1 MSDDGQDL
9 RPETYALDSLI
20 QATIRHA
27 QRSPGTQDAMLFMG
41 NGHQAFPIRVVRDP
55 ILEPVDKLVWMVI
68 MLQARDTGGRA
79 AFPSYGTLA
88 RQANIKSTSTIARAI
103 AILRL
108 TRWLSLCARLRA
120 KTGQFQGNV
129 YALHDEPLPLAD
141 ALYLDEHYM
150 AFTRQSRQNGH
161 GRVRKVAQAVLD
173 ALSQE
178 IGQGQ
183 DPLAP
188 VAGIEQRAR
197 AALASRDREEGD
209 RRDRHPRPFAEFTD
223 DVLQQLANQPEQP
236 AIATVE
242 DQDQNSKAVREH
254 RVEGCSS
261 SNTLKTT
268 TTTTNNLTTKFGA
281 SCKPPLT
288 FPARLSD
295 NQKALAEK
303 YLARIPVALHQP
315 LLDELIGR
323 LQAEAYGAKPLYDEL
338 RFLHALC
345 RAAKRGEFVP
355 NLGLKVTE
363 ARARSHA
370 RNASEQ
376 KPPTPPRTCPTDG
389 QAAQQAA
396 REHLGRMRQDL
407 GLPPAP

>member
-1 MSDDGQDL
+1 MPDEGHDL

-79 AFPSYGTLA
+79 AFPSHGTLA

-120 KTGQFQGNV
+120 KTGQFRGNI

-150 AFTRQSRQNGH
+150 AFTQQSRQNGH

-188 VAGIEQRAR
+188 VAAIEQRAR
-197 AALASRDREEGD
+197 AVLTSREREPAG
-209 RRDRHPRPFAEFTD
+209 RRDKQPRPFAEFTD
-223 DVLQQLANQPEQP
+223 DVLQQLANQPEP
-236 AIATVE
+236 LAIATAE
-242 DQDQNSKAVREH
+242 DQDQNSNAVNKR

-268 TTTTNNLTTKFGA
+268 TTTTHNSTTKFGA

-295 NQKALAEK
+295 NQKALAKK
-303 YLARIPVALHQP
+303 YLAKIPGALHQP

-323 LQAEAYGAKPLYDEL
+323 LQAESFGAKPLYDEL

-355 NLGLKVTE
+355 NLGIKVTE

-370 RNASEQ
+370 QNAPVQ
-376 KPPTPPRTCPTDG
+376 KPPPPRTSPADS

-396 REHLGRMRQDL
+396 REHLGLMRQHL
-407 GLPPAP
+407 GLPPAQ